1 MISQQDSIM
10 VLINMIPITMLMLN
24 QVISRERELAVL
36 TERKNQISLKMK
48 NSVRMLIMELIQAI
62 SLISILEDLPL
73 FSKSIISNHLQDK
86 TVHNSS
92 N

>member
-1 MISQQDSIM
+1 MA
-10 VLINMIPITMLMLN
+10 LINMIPITMLMLN
-24 QVISRERELAVL
+24 QVINREREQVVL

-62 SLISILEDLPL
+62 SSISTLEDLPL
-73 FSKSIISNHLQDK
+73 FSKSITSNHHQDK

>member
-1 MISQQDSIM
+1 M

-24 QVISRERELAVL
+24 QVISREREQAVL
-36 TERKNQISLKMK
+36 TERKNQISLKTK
-48 NSVRMLIMELIQAI
+48 SSVRMLIMELIQAI